1 MSQLARPSLGSL
13 KLRVEIEIFKREP
26 THKTSYCSK
35 INRTPSA
42 DICWICHFVIF
53 TKYGVQNMVIWQKGL
68 LFWNND
74 QYYKKMMFFYNFYLI
89 WFFRIKMVSE
99 MKCASST
106 FGFLLIAQQMVNKKT
121 ICPLHQHDHFDQRP
135 HTCRHHRRHHQ
146 RHHNHLFS
154 MHHHH
159 PLSTSSSSLSSS
171 SIESTKFRLYPSAS
185 HLAIRIRI
193 VRQQQCSAGILR
205 WSWLYEKISWLII
218 WKKYH
223 D

>member
-13 KLRVEIEIFKREP
+13 KLRVEIEIFKWEP

-68 LFWNND
+68 LFWNYD

-106 FGFLLIAQQMVNKKT
+106 FGFLLIAQQMVNNKT
-121 ICPLHQHDHFDQRP
+121 ICPLHQHDHFDQDLTLVGIIIAIINVIITIFSACTTII
-135 HTCRHHRRHHQ
+135 HYQ
-146 RHHNHLFS
+146 RHHHHC
-154 MHHHH
+154 HHH
-159 PLSTSSSSLSSS
+159 
-171 SIESTKFRLYPSAS
+171 
-185 HLAIRIRI
+185 
-193 VRQQQCSAGILR
+193 Q
-205 WSWLYEKISWLII
+205 
-218 WKKYH
+218 
-223 D
+223 